1 MGVIKEIRD
10 LTNEEKSKL
19 LTLGIPND
27 YNVLFNAISDAVKIE
42 GRAISI
48 SVTKFR
54 QSIMNAQSE

>member
-1 MGVIKEIRD
+1 MGVIKEIKD

-19 LTLGIPND
+19 LTLGIPNS
-27 YNVLFNAISDAVKIE
+27 YNVLFNAISDAVRIE
-42 GRAISI
+42 GSAIAI